1 MNRLIHSE
9 HKYRRYL
16 PIERIIEFVILNND
30 VICILIL
37 IIRSLVC
44 VLFILFV
51 FIHIC
56 FASDFNRLWIIFSLS
71 CFFFLMRKLP
81 GGIGC
86 TGAVISWY
94 HNDIHRCGAGNYPAQ
109 CSTAWSYAKSIFGT
123 SILITQNKSPFK
135 MVIYADIHYLLIEM
149 MFCHK
154 IIRTFRIRRRCFV
167 ANW

>member
-1 MNRLIHSE
+1 MS
-9 HKYRRYL
+9 
-16 PIERIIEFVILNND
+16 FVFWFWSLDRFSMCCSFCSCSFIYYMFC
-30 VICILIL
+30 VGFQ
-37 IIRSLVC
+37 SLVDHL
-44 VLFILFV
+44 LFEL
-51 FIHIC
+51 
-56 FASDFNRLWIIFSLS
+56 
-71 CFFFLMRKLP
+71 FFFLMRKLP

-94 HNDIHRCGAGNYPAQ
+94 QCDIHRCGAGNYPPQ

-154 IIRTFRIRRRCFV
+154 SIRPFRIRRRCFV

>member
-1 MNRLIHSE
+1 MS
-9 HKYRRYL
+9 
-16 PIERIIEFVILNND
+16 
-30 VICILIL
+30 
-37 IIRSLVC
+37 
-44 VLFILFV
+44 FV
-51 FIHIC
+51 FW
-56 FASDFNRLWIIFSLS
+56 FWSFDRLSVCCSFCSCSFTYVLRRISIACGSSSLWVVFFS
-71 CFFFLMRKLP
+71 MRKLP